1 MTSSSSDPRMGI
13 RAVVSEAWRVAVSTP
28 VASVMLLVVVAAAVG
43 SILATTGQTVR
54 AEQDV
59 LARIDEAGTRL
70 IVATDSDGTARIPPD
85 AVARVAALSRVEW
98 AFGVGFAR
106 DARNAAIGH
115 GGAPAAMRTMWG
127 DLPDVIDLNGRP
139 PQPGEA
145 LAGTDAAQALGLAVP
160 VGGIDTGDTQI
171 SVVGGFTAHE
181 PLDGLNTSLL
191 AAPDPASADGS
202 LRTLYVL
209 AAAPDGVA
217 ALADAVPT
225 VLGADDPF
233 AVSLETSETLADV
246 RAAVAG
252 ELGRFSR
259 SLIAA
264 VLAAGLV
271 LTTLIIYTSVTARR
285 QDFGRR
291 RALGARRGIIIAL
304 VVTQTLIVTAIGI
317 AVGAAIGTALTYRW
331 TTEPPD
337 LAFVTAIAILTLLAA
352 GIAATPPA
360 AIAAWRDPV
369 RVLRVP

>member
-1 MTSSSSDPRMGI
+1 MSLPSDPRMGM

-28 VASVMLLVVVAAAVG
+28 VASVMLAVVVAAAVG

-59 LARIDEAGTRL
+59 LAKIDEAGTRL
-70 IVATDSDGTARIPPD
+70 IVATDTDGSARIPPD
-85 AVARVAALSRVEW
+85 AVAQIAALSKVEW
-98 AFGVGFAR
+98 VFGVGFAR
-106 DARNAAIGH
+106 DGSNAAIGA
-115 GGAPAAMRTMWG
+115 GGLPAAVRTMWG
-127 DLPDVIDLNGRP
+127 DLPDVIDVNGRLP
-139 PQPGEA
+139 HPGEA
-145 LAGTDAAQALGLAVP
+145 LTGTIAAETLGLALP

-171 SVVGGFTAHE
+171 SVVGGFVAHD

-191 AAPDPASADGS
+191 AAPENHSNTET
-202 LRTLYVL
+202 LRTVYVL
-209 AAAPDGVA
+209 AQVPDDVA
-217 ALADAVPT
+217 ALADAVAA

-233 AVSLETSETLADV
+233 AVSLTTSETLADV

-264 VLAAGLV
+264 VLAAGLI
-271 LTTLIIYTSVTARR
+271 LIALIVYTSVTARR

-291 RALGARRGIIIAL
+291 RALGARRGTITGL
-304 VVTQTLIVTAIGI
+304 VVTQTLIVTTIGI
-317 AVGAAIGTALTYRW
+317 AIGAAAGTALTFRW

-337 LAFVTAIAILTLLAA
+337 HTFVAAIAVLTLLAA

-360 AIAAWRDPV
+360 VIAAWRDPV
-369 RVLRVP
+369 HVLRVP

>member
-1 MTSSSSDPRMGI
+1 MSSRSDTRMGTFSVI
-13 RAVVSEAWRVAVSTP
+13 SEAWRVAVSTP
-28 VASVMLLVVVAAAVG
+28 VASAMLLVVVAAVVG
-43 SILATTGQTVR
+43 LILATTGQTVR

-70 IVATDSDGTARIPPD
+70 IVASDTDGNAGIPPD
-85 AVARVAALSRVEW
+85 AVTRVGALSQVEW
-98 AFGVGFAR
+98 VFGVGFAR
-106 DARNAAIGH
+106 DGRNSAIGE
-115 GGAPAAMRTMWG
+115 GGMPAAVRTMWG
-127 DLPDVIDLNGRP
+127 VLPDVIDVNGRQLEP
-139 PQPGEA
+139 DEA
-145 LAGTDAAQALGLAVP
+145 LAGTIAADTLGLALP

-171 SVVGGFTAHE
+171 AVVGGFTARD
-181 PLDGLNTSLL
+181 PLQGLNTSLL
-191 AAPDPASADGS
+191 AAPTPDTTDEQV
-202 LRTLYVL
+202 RTIYVL
-209 AAAPDGVA
+209 AATPDDVA
-217 ALADAVPT
+217 ALADTVPT

-271 LTTLIIYTSVTARR
+271 LITLIVYASVTARR

-291 RALGARRGIIIAL
+291 RALGARRGTITGL
-304 VVTQTLIVTAIGI
+304 VLAQTVLVTA
-317 AVGAAIGTALTYRW
+317 VGVAIGTGIGAALTIRW

-337 LAFVTAIAILTLLAA
+337 TEFIAAIAVLALLAT

-360 AIAAWRDPV
+360 LVAAWRDPV
-369 RVLRVP
+369 HVLRVP